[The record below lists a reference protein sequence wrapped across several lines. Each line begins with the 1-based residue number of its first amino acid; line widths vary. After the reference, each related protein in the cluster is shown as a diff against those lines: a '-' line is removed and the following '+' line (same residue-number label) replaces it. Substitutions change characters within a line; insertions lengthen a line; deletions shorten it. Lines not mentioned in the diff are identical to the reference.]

1 MYFVLIP
8 DTKYNILSTK
18 NVNNTSKQSHRI
30 RRHKRVRSKISG
42 TAEKPRVSVFKSNQH
57 IFVQFIDD
65 SSNKTIISSK
75 VVAGAKSKVKGSK
88 TEIALKTGEMLA
100 EKAKEVGIKEVIFDR
115 GGFKYHGRVKAV
127 ADGLRK
133 GGIKF

>member
-1 MYFVLIP
+1 M
-8 DTKYNILSTK
+8 D
-18 NVNNTSKQSHRI
+18 SKIKRQHKIMRHR
-30 RRHKRVRSKISG
+30 RVRARITG
-42 TAEKPRVSVFKSNQH
+42 TAERPRVSVFKSNKH

-65 SSNKTIISSK
+65 ELNKTMLSSK
-75 VVAGAKSKVKGSK
+75 VVSSAKSKIKGTKIQKSEK
-88 TEIALKTGEMLA
+88 IGEMLA
-100 EKAKEVGIKEVIFDR
+100 EKAKEAGIKEAVFDR